1 MIELA
6 SFFAAAAIGIGVMA
20 LLEFGIIKPYLRW
33 KCAKSKTPETKNK
46 HCPDILMT
54 VGEDVEQLQR
64 LIEETGAEE
73 DE

>member
-33 KCAKSKTPETKNK
+33 KRTLERS
-46 HCPDILMT
+46 
-54 VGEDVEQLQR
+54 V
-64 LIEETGAEE
+64 EE